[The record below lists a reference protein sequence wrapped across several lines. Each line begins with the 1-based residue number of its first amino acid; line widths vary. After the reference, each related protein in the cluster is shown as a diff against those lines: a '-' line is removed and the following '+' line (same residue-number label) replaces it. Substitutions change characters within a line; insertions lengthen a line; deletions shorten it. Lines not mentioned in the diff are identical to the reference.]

1 MDLPAM
7 TDTTSHDRR
16 TSDATAQRE
25 LRRRFVARRTL
36 LFATRQQAA
45 RALGWSH
52 RTQDVLET
60 GEQTIRPKHLPQIF
74 DTFEIPD
81 DEREEWERLAGGAH
95 TKGWWE
101 SIPDAVASPSAR
113 QYMALEWGARRIRS
127 YAGLSVPALL
137 QTPAYTSAVLNSWS
151 PQPTE
156 RVSRVVDTRRRRRA
170 VLEPPDP
177 LDYHVIVDEALV
189 HRSAGPGVMA
199 EQVAHVLDVI
209 ATHPSIKV
217 QMLPFDAGL
226 YAGQGSPFS
235 LLDFG
240 VPDDPGLVHVEPG
253 LAEPLYMDDESE
265 FFRYAQLFD
274 HYANDR
280 AASPD
285 DTVELLRQRLD
296 ALGASDG

>member
-1 MDLPAM
+1 MS
-7 TDTTSHDRR
+7 DTTSNERR
-16 TSDATAQRE
+16 TSDAVAHRE
-25 LRRRFVARRTL
+25 LRRRFVARRAL

-60 GEQTIRPKHLPQIF
+60 GEQPIRLKHLAQIF
-74 DTFEIPD
+74 DAFEIPD
-81 DEREEWERLAGGAH
+81 DERDEWQRLAAGAQ

-101 SIPDAVASPSAR
+101 TIPDAVASPSAR
-113 QYMALEWGARRIRS
+113 QYMALEWGAGRIRS
-127 YAGLSVPALL
+127 YAGLFVPALL
-137 QTPAYTSAVLNSWS
+137 QTPAYTAAVLNSWS
-151 PQPTE
+151 PQPAE
-156 RVSRVVDTRRRRRA
+156 RVNRVVDARRRRRA

-177 LDYHVIVDEALV
+177 LDYHVIVDEALL
-189 HRSAGPGVMA
+189 HRNAGPGVMT
-199 EQVAHVLDVI
+199 EQVAHILDMA
-209 ATHPSIKV
+209 ATHPNIKV
-217 QMLPFDAGL
+217 QVLPFAAGL
-226 YAGQGSPFS
+226 YAGQGSPFN

-253 LAEPLYMDDESE
+253 LAEPMYMDDESE

-280 AASPD
+280 AASSD
-285 DTVELLRQRLD
+285 DTVELLQQRLH